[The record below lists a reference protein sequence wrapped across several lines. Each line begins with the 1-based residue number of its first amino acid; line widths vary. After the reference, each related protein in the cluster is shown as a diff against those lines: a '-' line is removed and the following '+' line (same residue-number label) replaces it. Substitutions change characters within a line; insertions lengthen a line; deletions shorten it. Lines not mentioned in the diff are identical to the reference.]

1 MIVLCLGGLWLA
13 RSHLRSVGRGAFGPR
28 GQVNDDDEIMSYR
41 AAVFSTLGGS
51 LFMILVLNAAGLP
64 LWAGVTMVRS
74 CWMMLTLA
82 YDVYLKHPTLPNF
95 SGWLQTGVAGV
106 MGTLMFLRHRV
117 LWWPLHSL
125 GLPIS
130 ATRIMD
136 LVWFSGRRLPAQ
148 CPASEHENPT
158 ARRGA
163 YCRGRPAKPKCLS
176 GAHHAGL
183 SRTLLH
189 QTAHGCLRSTSSS
202 SARMLP
208 MAFPCSPYAA
218 SRW

>member
-1 MIVLCLGGLWLA
+1 
-13 RSHLRSVGRGAFGPR
+13 
-28 GQVNDDDEIMSYR
+28 
-41 AAVFSTLGGS
+41 
-51 LFMILVLNAAGLP
+51 
-64 LWAGVTMVRS
+64 MVRS

-82 YDVYLKHPTLPNF
+82 YEYGGINLNAGYVQLIAMTPFRYLDVYLKHPTLPNF

-148 CPASEHENPT
+148 CPASEHETPT

-176 GAHHAGL
+176 GAHHADL